1 MKAMTEQDRHPG
13 VVVGGD
19 LHPGFFRSCFR
30 WVKQLTSLRSTPRTT
45 RSNAVRA
52 TERDVQMMRRALELA
67 RKSAAADEVPV
78 GAVLYRGDEIIA
90 EAHNLREAV
99 NDPTGH
105 AELMAIR
112 LAAEKLDTWRLSE
125 CSLAVTLEPC
135 PMCAGAIVQARVGRL
150 IYGAT
155 DPKAGAVH
163 SLYNLCNDRRLNHS
177 VEIISGV
184 LANEASELLKAFFR
198 RRRAEKKADREAPR
212 STSPRRR
219 DR

>member
-1 MKAMTEQDRHPG
+1 MLEQKTHTGRVP
-13 VVVGGD
+13 GGD
-19 LHPGFFRSCFR
+19 LQTGAFRSLWR
-30 WVKQLTSLRSTPRTT
+30 WVKQLTILRSTPRGPRVPPT
-45 RSNAVRA
+45 RA
-52 TERDVQMMRRALELA
+52 TERDVRMMKRAIELA

-78 GAVLYRGDEIIA
+78 GAVLYRGDEIVA

-112 LAAEKLDTWRLSE
+112 IAAEKLKTWRLSD

-163 SLYNLCNDRRLNHS
+163 SLYNLCSDPRLNHS
-177 VEIISGV
+177 VEIVHGV
-184 LANEASELLKAFFR
+184 LANESSELLKSFFR
-198 RRRAEKKADREAPR
+198 RRRAEKKADRDGEPPA
-212 STSPRRR
+212 SHRRR
-219 DR
+219 IR

>member
-1 MKAMTEQDRHPG
+1 MPEQESQTG
-13 VVVGGD
+13 WVSGGD
-19 LHPGFFRSCFR
+19 LQTGAFGSVWQ
-30 WVKQLTSLRSTPRTT
+30 WVKQLTILRSTPRGPRTPPI
-45 RSNAVRA
+45 RA
-52 TERDVQMMRRALELA
+52 TERDVRMMKRALELA

-105 AELMAIR
+105 AELMAVR
-112 LAAEKLDTWRLSE
+112 YAAEKLKTWRLSD

-150 IYGAT
+150 VYGAT

-163 SLYNLCNDRRLNHS
+163 SLYNLCTDPRLNHS
-177 VEIISGV
+177 VEIVHGV
-184 LANEASELLKAFFR
+184 LANESSELLKAFFR
-198 RRRAEKKADREAPR
+198 RRRAEKKADRDTPP

-219 DR
+219 IR